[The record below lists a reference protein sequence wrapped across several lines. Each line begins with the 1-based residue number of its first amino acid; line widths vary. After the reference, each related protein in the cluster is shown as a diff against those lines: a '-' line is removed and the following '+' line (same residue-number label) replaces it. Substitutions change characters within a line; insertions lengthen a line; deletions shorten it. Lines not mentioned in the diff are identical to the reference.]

1 MLNPEMLRS
10 LGRLTAAASEL
21 AILVVLGSLAGSWL
35 DSQLT
40 TSPVFLLVLAVAAL
54 VLGFVR
60 LTRALRP
67 DADPDAAA
75 DSPE

>member
-10 LGRLTAAASEL
+10 LGRLTAAVTEL
-21 AILVVLGSLAGSWL
+21 AVLVVLGSLAGSWL
-35 DSQLT
+35 DSHLS
-40 TSPVFLLVLAVAAL
+40 TSPALLLVLAVASL
-54 VLGFVR
+54 ILGFIR